1 MKSQTS
7 NPKPQAASLVGGVF
21 ARAAMINRAIL
32 IALLALFTTLPNM
45 DLRAQTNVTALRSYA
60 HETPAQHDAR
70 MQWWTD
76 ARFGMFI
83 HWGPYAV
90 LGGEYQGKRVN
101 WISEWIQHSG
111 RIPAKE
117 YEDVAASFNPVKF
130 DARQWVKLAKDAGM
144 KYIAITSKHHDGFC
158 MWDSQLTDYNI
169 TKWTP
174 FKRNV
179 IAELAN
185 ECEKQGLKFGVYYSV
200 RDWHHPDWALRYAQ
214 LEKPNSGWGYRASPW
229 TKGHVAECGCPSC
242 RKNIP
247 ITPEMNLS
255 PVENA
260 DMNRYLDYMKGQ
272 LTELLTQCGP
282 VSLMWF
288 DAQDIQDPKLGR
300 VDEMIATMRHLQP
313 KLIISDRIGPDG
325 TMFGDYGVH
334 EGNVPGSGAARE
346 WETCMTLN
354 DTWGYSKFDEKW
366 KSAEKLVHTLVETTS
381 KNGNFL
387 LNIGPDGE
395 GVIPQGSAD
404 RLKEVG
410 EWMAV
415 NGQSIYGCGA
425 SSLPSPKWGKI
436 TVKGKTVYLH
446 VFNWPVDQQLTIK
459 NFNGPAKRAYLLAD
473 VAKQSLLLKT
483 AGEVLSI
490 QVPAKAPNSIDSV
503 IVLEL

>member
-1 MKSQTS
+1 MKTKEMITLRLKSVLTL
-7 NPKPQAASLVGGVF
+7 LVLSAV
-21 ARAAMINRAIL
+21 MEVS
-32 IALLALFTTLPNM
+32 
-45 DLRAQTNVTALRSYA
+45 AQTTNSTAT
-60 HETPAQHDAR
+60 ETLEQRAER
-70 MQWWTD
+70 MAWYHD

-83 HWGPYAV
+83 HWGPYAAF
-90 LGGEYQGKRVN
+90 GGEYKGKRVG
-101 WISEWIQHSG
+101 WISEWIQHNG

-130 DARQWVKLAKDAGM
+130 DAHQWVKLAKDAGM

-158 MWDSQLTDYNI
+158 MWDSQLTDYSI
-169 TKWTP
+169 AKWTP

-179 IAELAN
+179 IAELAS

-214 LEKPNSGWGYRASPW
+214 LEKPNSGWGYPASPW
-229 TKGHVAECGCPSC
+229 TKGHVAQCGCPSC

-247 ITPEMNLS
+247 ITPEMDLR
-255 PVENA
+255 PIEKA

-272 LTELLTQCGP
+272 LTELLTRCGP

-300 VDEMIATMRHLQP
+300 VEEMVATMRRLQP
-313 KLIISDRIGPDG
+313 KLIINDRIGPDG

-334 EGNVPGSGAARE
+334 EGNVPGSSAARE

-354 DTWGYSKFDEKW
+354 GTWGYSKFDKNW
-366 KSAEKLVHTLVETTS
+366 KSAEELVHTLVETTS

-410 EWMAV
+410 EWMAI

-425 SSLPSPKWGKI
+425 SSLPSPKWGNI
-436 TVKGKTVYLH
+436 TAKGGVVYLH
-446 VFNWPVDQQLTIK
+446 VFNWPTNSLLTLEK
-459 NFNGPAKRAYLLAD
+459 FSGPAKKAYLLAD
-473 VAKQSLLLKT
+473 VEGQSLPLQLT
-483 AGEVLSI
+483 GGTLTI
-490 QVPAKAPNSIDSV
+490 NVPVKAPNNIDSV
-503 IVLEL
+503 IVLEP

>member
-1 MKSQTS
+1 MKTKEMITLRLKSVLTL
-7 NPKPQAASLVGGVF
+7 LVLSAV
-21 ARAAMINRAIL
+21 MEVS
-32 IALLALFTTLPNM
+32 
-45 DLRAQTNVTALRSYA
+45 AQTTNSTAT
-60 HETPAQHDAR
+60 ETLEQRAER
-70 MQWWTD
+70 MAWYHD

-83 HWGPYAV
+83 HWGPYAAF
-90 LGGEYQGKRVN
+90 GGEYKGKRVG
-101 WISEWIQHSG
+101 WISEWIQHNG

-130 DARQWVKLAKDAGM
+130 DAHQWVKLAKDAGM

-158 MWDSQLTDYNI
+158 MWDSQLTDYSI
-169 TKWTP
+169 AKWTP

-179 IAELAN
+179 IAELAS

-214 LEKPNSGWGYRASPW
+214 LEKPNSGWGYPASPW
-229 TKGHVAECGCPSC
+229 TKGHVAQCGCPSC

-247 ITPEMNLS
+247 ITPEMDLR
-255 PVENA
+255 PIEKA

-272 LTELLTQCGP
+272 LTELLTRCGP

-300 VDEMIATMRHLQP
+300 VEEMVATMRRLQP
-313 KLIISDRIGPDG
+313 KLIINDRIGPDG

-334 EGNVPGSGAARE
+334 EGNVPGSSAARE

-354 DTWGYSKFDEKW
+354 GTWGYSKFDKNW
-366 KSAEKLVHTLVETTS
+366 KSAKELVHTLVETTS

-410 EWMAV
+410 EWMAI

-425 SSLPSPKWGKI
+425 SSLPSPKWGNI
-436 TVKGKTVYLH
+436 TAKGGVVYLH
-446 VFNWPVDQQLTIK
+446 VFNWPTNSLLTLEK
-459 NFNGPAKRAYLLAD
+459 FSGPAKKAYLLAD
-473 VAKQSLLLKT
+473 VEGQSLPLQLT
-483 AGEVLSI
+483 GGTLTI
-490 QVPAKAPNSIDSV
+490 NVPVKAPNNIDSV
-503 IVLEL
+503 IVLEP